1 MVDCSSILQRFD
13 DSGTTSSGASAFLT
27 ELAESELSELE
38 LVEGRRLAAARHAS
52 CVMSS
57 TTSLY
62 AVLADANGPDAL
74 TDPLGCPAP
83 ARYARCD
90 SSSSSSSPGPSSALA
105 EIIDLPG
112 LGVELPGVESP
123 VLSPESS
130 VVVRAW
136 HSQHGVVYALYLPPW
151 SASWLTRSGL
161 SNIGSCC

>member
-1 MVDCSSILQRFD
+1 MVDCPCILQRFG

-38 LVEGRRLAAARHAS
+38 LVEGRRLEAARHAY

-62 AVLADANGPDAL
+62 AVLADADGPDAL

-105 EIIDLPG
+105 EMIDLPG

-123 VLSPESS
+123 VLSLESS
-130 VVVRAW
+130 VLVRAW
-136 HSQHGVVYALYLPPW
+136 PSQHGAVHATLYLP
-151 SASWLTRSGL
+151 L
-161 SNIGSCC
+161 